1 MSSHLPPHMQR
12 RSFLKLGI
20 ASAVVLAVA
29 GGAVALIKP
38 GLVDGKTTP
47 ETRLILRQVAL
58 AMLAGSLPTDAVQRN
73 RILDGMVERT
83 DVFIASLPVHVQA
96 ELSQLFALLA
106 TAAGRRGIVGLSASW
121 ESATEA
127 EMTQALVAMRGSGMD
142 LRIQAYQGLHDMVC
156 VPYFA
161 GQESWALLGYPGPT
175 PV

>member
-1 MSSHLPPHMQR
+1 MSSHLPPHMRR

-29 GGAVALIKP
+29 GGAVALMKP
-38 GLVDGKTTP
+38 GLADGKTTP
-47 ETRLILRQVAL
+47 ETRLILRQVAQ
-58 AMLAGSLPTDAVQRN
+58 AMLAGSLPADATERTRV
-73 RILDGMVERT
+73 LDGMMERT
-83 DVFIASLPVHVQA
+83 DVFIGGLPNNVQA

-121 ESATEA
+121 EAATVPEMTEA
-127 EMTQALVAMRGSGMD
+127 LRAMRGSGMD